1 MTSTARIKVV
11 DGDPALRELI
21 DEWLAE
27 EGYSVVQER
36 PDLVDVDLPFSR
48 DRGLELLW
56 SLAQVHAGVPIIA
69 LSSTLLPGGESCG
82 AVARQLGVATVLAKP
97 LTRDAL
103 LAATRRA
110 LEPAATRVAR

>member
-27 EGYSVVQER
+27 QGYSVVQDR
-36 PDLVDVDLPFSR
+36 PDLVVVDLPFSR
-48 DRGLELLW
+48 DRGLQLLW
-56 SLAQVHAGVPIIA
+56 SVAQAHAGVPMIA
-69 LSSTLLPGGESCG
+69 LSSTLLSGCESCG

-97 LTRDAL
+97 LTREAL
-103 LAATRRA
+103 LAAVGRA
-110 LEPAATRVAR
+110 LTPTTMKAAS